1 MDWHVVKMGTEMFDM
16 LHAYGLGVVL
26 AHAIQAPVQVRDEGY
41 SYRLTS
47 LCSTLPSTS
56 LDVLDEIFL
65 LPGSKEVLHLSEQ
78 HPSRGSASL
87 AIANLD
93 GLLAALFT
101 NSQGVR
107 ECSVW
112 SLVYRQR
119 SDPSVV
125 ERALLKVERICVTWK
140 GWIQQQAGHLSRWL
154 EEVLD
159 GYDPLQPCHPLPV
172 TKRYGTITAPMTLD
186 PSLSYASRQ
195 PQSDG
200 RITQK
205 SNMTI
210 SGTRFATVLAY
221 IGAMRFLRA
230 QPVAGNLIAYTL
242 PLVAESSI
250 ERVSTRSVFRPH
262 TDDGP
267 EVALVM
273 QWLGLA
279 TQETLHEGRVR
290 GLTFQILQA
299 QGKQPAISRSGG
311 TLELSWLLSLKHSV
325 GISLLRS

>member
-1 MDWHVVKMGTEMFDM
+1 M
-16 LHAYGLGVVL
+16 
-26 AHAIQAPVQVRDEGY
+26 Q
-41 SYRLTS
+41 YRLQFMCVMKDVPIAS
-47 LCSTLPSTS
+47 RVCVLRFLPHPWMSSMKYFFSQSPKRSCISLSNILPEGLPRLLWQIWMDCLPLCSQTHKEYVSVPSGHLCIDRGVTP
-56 LDVLDEIFL
+56 LLLNVL
-65 LPGSKEVLHLSEQ
+65 
-78 HPSRGSASL
+78 
-87 AIANLD
+87 
-93 GLLAALFT
+93 
-101 NSQGVR
+101 
-107 ECSVW
+107 
-112 SLVYRQR
+112 
-119 SDPSVV
+119 
-125 ERALLKVERICVTWK
+125 LLKVERICVTWK
-140 GWIQQQAGHLSRWL
+140 GWIQQQAGHPSRWL

-262 TDDGP
+262 TD
-267 EVALVM
+267 
-273 QWLGLA
+273 
-279 TQETLHEGRVR
+279 GRW
-290 GLTFQILQA
+290 T
-299 QGKQPAISRSGG
+299 RSG
-311 TLELSWLLSLKHSV
+311 V
-325 GISLLRS
+325 GHAVAWIGNTEDAS